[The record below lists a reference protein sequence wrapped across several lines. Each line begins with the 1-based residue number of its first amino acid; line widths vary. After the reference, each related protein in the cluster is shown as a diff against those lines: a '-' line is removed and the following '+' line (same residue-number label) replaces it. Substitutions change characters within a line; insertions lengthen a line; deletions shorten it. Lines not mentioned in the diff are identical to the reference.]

1 MAQVSEL
8 NLGKGNFS
16 SSFVWSLT
24 IVTAAAI
31 LLNLSK
37 NLMTRTLDIDLFLG
51 GSWALLSPFYNTQIS
66 GKSCERTPGD
76 RQTSK
81 RTDRQELISEEQV
94 QKMKQKQ

>member
-37 NLMTRTLDIDLFLG
+37 NLMTRTLDIGLFLG
-51 GSWALLSPFYNTQIS
+51 GS
-66 GKSCERTPGD
+66 
-76 RQTSK
+76 
-81 RTDRQELISEEQV
+81 
-94 QKMKQKQ
+94 

>member
-51 GSWALLSPFYNTQIS
+51 GSWALLSPFTTLKYQENHVKELRVTDKRLK
-66 GKSCERTPGD
+66 GPTDKS
-76 RQTSK
+76 S
-81 RTDRQELISEEQV
+81 SEEQV

>member
-37 NLMTRTLDIDLFLG
+37 NLMTRTLDIDLFGGGFLG
-51 GSWALLSPFYNTQIS
+51 PFEPILQHSNIR
-66 GKSCERTPGD
+66 KI
-76 RQTSK
+76 
-81 RTDRQELISEEQV
+81 L
-94 QKMKQKQ
+94 